1 LWLALRGHFPA
12 YLLRFAAAVAEVAAA
27 DGKAGY
33 AGEQG
38 AEADGETVASGDRL
52 HRPLCAAMQSHL
64 QTAARRAFFHGET
77 SGIDAVSGFVWAL
90 GRHAAVH

>member
-1 LWLALRGHFPA
+1 
-12 YLLRFAAAVAEVAAA
+12 
-27 DGKAGY
+27 
-33 AGEQG
+33 
-38 AEADGETVASGDRL
+38 
-52 HRPLCAAMQSHL
+52 MQSHL